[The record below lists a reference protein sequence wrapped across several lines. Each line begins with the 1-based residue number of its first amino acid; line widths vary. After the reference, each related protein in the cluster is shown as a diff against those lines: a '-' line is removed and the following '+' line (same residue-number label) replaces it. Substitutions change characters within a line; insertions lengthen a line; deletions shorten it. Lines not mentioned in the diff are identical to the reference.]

1 MTFRRRY
8 DLTDNKRRT
17 RHALT
22 DGRPEPM
29 TTYKNHLPPSALMGY
44 ISPAPH
50 KTGAGISPPTDTSAQ
65 PRERFFYVRS
75 IATPFR
81 IMVGRTGPLSGG
93 PGSSVSGRA
102 NPVRLT
108 TPEFSSSVG
117 ESFKSSTL
125 EASSWPTANHAISTL
140 TLSVSIL
147 RPKSIAVCSGPNVW
161 FAACILRPSATA
173 VLWLNCACRLFSAI
187 WLTTCGICGS
197 SRKNPDSNPPENLTQ
212 KQHSACWWSVCL
224 HDIQEAL

>member
-1 MTFRRRY
+1 M
-8 DLTDNKRRT
+8 
-17 RHALT
+17 A
-22 DGRPEPM
+22 M
-29 TTYKNHLPPSALMGY
+29 TTYKNRLPPSVLMGY

-81 IMVGRTGPLSGG
+81 IMVGRMGPLSGG

-117 ESFKSSTL
+117 ESSKSSTL
-125 EASSWPTANHAISTL
+125 EASSWQTANSATAIPTL
-140 TLSVSIL
+140 TLSVFIL
-147 RPKSIAVCSGPNVW
+147 IPKSIAACSVPNAW

-187 WLTTCGICGS
+187 WLTTCGICES
-197 SRKNPDSNPPENLTQ
+197 SRKNPDSNPPESLTQ